1 MVIINTF
8 NKKIY
13 FVYKDKFTVLKD
25 YLNSLNIFH
34 DYIDIDDIN
43 KYFNNYDIFIF
54 GQLWLSE
61 QNDDFYKN
69 SNIFFL
75 NVEHLTEQKRHD
87 HIITHIKHNMPI
99 IDFSLANIL
108 FLKKYIKINNID
120 YKSNLLLLPYQFNSI
135 ENFHLK
141 NDECD
146 YEYDIGIINAIT
158 KKDKSN
164 SNNIVYKRYDIW
176 QKIIKTK
183 WKYINILGWGEE
195 RDKLIN
201 KCKIIINVHNFDVFN
216 IFEHIRCDRLVFS
229 NKVIL
234 SEFSLYQEDLD
245 IKDYIIWEDYDK
257 IINTANY
264 ILENFE
270 KFDVK
275 KDFFNL
281 INSRKKILQE
291 NIDKIVNMSS
301 IEN

>member
-69 SNIFFL
+69 SNFFFL

>member
-1 MVIINTF
+1 MVVINTF

-13 FVYKDKFTVLKD
+13 FVYKDNFTVLKD
-25 YLNSLNIFH
+25 YFNSLNIFH
-34 DYIDIDDIN
+34 NYIDIDDIN

-54 GQLWLSE
+54 GQVWLSE
-61 QNDDFYKN
+61 QNENFYKN

-75 NVEHLTEQKRHD
+75 NVEQLTEQTRFD
-87 HIITHIKHNMPI
+87 HIITHMKHNMPI

-164 SNNIVYKRYDIW
+164 SNNLVYKRYDIW

-201 KCKIIINVHNFDVFN
+201 KCKIIINVHNFDAFN

-229 NKVIL
+229 NKIIL

-257 IINTANY
+257 IMNTANY

-270 KFDVK
+270 KFDIK
-275 KDFFNL
+275 KDFMNL
-281 INSRKKILQE
+281 INNRKKILQE

-301 IEN
+301 M

>member
-1 MVIINTF
+1 MVVINTF
-8 NKKIY
+8 NKKMY
-13 FVYKDKFTVLKD
+13 FVYKDNFTVLKD
-25 YLNSLNIFH
+25 YFNSLNIFYN
-34 DYIDIDDIN
+34 YIDFDDIN

-54 GQLWLSE
+54 GQMWLSE
-61 QNDDFYKN
+61 QNENFYKN

-75 NVEHLTEQKRHD
+75 NVEHLSEQKRID

-108 FLKKYIKINNID
+108 FLKKYMEINNID

-164 SNNIVYKRYDIW
+164 SNNLVYKRYDIW

-195 RDKLIN
+195 RDKLI
-201 KCKIIINVHNFDVFN
+201 KQCKIIINVHNFDVFN

-234 SEFSLYQEDLD
+234 SEFSFYQEDLD

-257 IINTANY
+257 IIDTANY

-270 KFDVK
+270 KFNIK
-275 KDFFNL
+275 KDLMNL
-281 INSRKKILQE
+281 INSRKNTLQE
-291 NIDKIVNMSS
+291 NINKIINMSS
-301 IEN
+301 M